1 MVYYYFNFAIL
12 VKHMESILFQEPKK
26 RGRPRKI
33 KESEQKRLEMQELEL
48 ARNEYNRIA
57 NKDIFQKKHWV

>member
-1 MVYYYFNFAIL
+1 
-12 VKHMESILFQEPKK
+12 MESILFQEPKK